1 MADEILYNEL
11 NVNKLTF
18 CQTKDFSYAPSSR
31 KHSRCILYPLWDFR
45 SAISSSYLQHEQ
57 ECLSDI
63 KHESA
68 ARVFYISDTEITTA
82 NVLNGLSDPFDEFIG
97 EIILKLSIV

>member
-1 MADEILYNEL
+1 MYPVSFVGLPFGHIFVLFIL
-11 NVNKLTF
+11 
-18 CQTKDFSYAPSSR
+18 
-31 KHSRCILYPLWDFR
+31 
-45 SAISSSYLQHEQ
+45 HEQ

-82 NVLNGLSDPFDEFIG
+82 NVLNGLSDPSDEFIG
-97 EIILKLSIV
+97 EIILKLNIV